1 MMREEDQK
9 MKLSYQ
15 TFSYLNYPFEEVL
28 TRLANLGYDGVE
40 ISAASECGTF
50 YPSVLSSER
59 VEQVIKKAKALNLEI
74 ISYDCELLPASGW
87 NIASPLN
94 WVRKRTVNYIKS
106 SILKASELGAK
117 FMVVVA
123 GRSLYGVKRQDSW
136 NWAVEGF
143 KECARFAQDKGI
155 CLVLEHLTLLEGN
168 VVVTLDDLLSM
179 IEEVNS
185 KNFAALL
192 DTGHVN
198 VNGESLTDYVFRLK
212 DKLKHIHIDDN
223 NGKLDDHLPPGMGTI
238 NFDPLFNAL
247 NKVNYEGYLSIEP
260 SFAFSI
266 DPDNAASQGI
276 RFLKRYIK

>member
-1 MMREEDQK
+1 

-50 YPSVLSSER
+50 YPSVFSSER
-59 VEQVIKKAKALNLEI
+59 VKQVVKKAKALNLEI
-74 ISYDCELLPASGW
+74 VSYDCELLPASGW
-87 NIASPLN
+87 NIASPLG
-94 WVRKRTVNYIKS
+94 WVRKRTVDYIKS

-117 FMVVVA
+117 FVVVVA
-123 GRSLYGVKRQDSW
+123 GRSLYGVKKQDSW
-136 NWAVEGF
+136 SWAIEGF
-143 KECARFAQDKGI
+143 RECAQFAENNGI
-155 CLVLEHLTLLEGN
+155 CLILEHLTLLEGN
-168 VVVTLDDLLSM
+168 VVVTLDDLLLM

-198 VNGESLTDYVFRLK
+198 VNGESFTDYVFQLK

-223 NGKLDDHLPPGMGTI
+223 NGRSDDHLPPGLGTI
-238 NFDPLFNAL
+238 NFGPLFSAL
-247 NKVNYEGYLSIEP
+247 KKANYEGYLSIEP
-260 SFAFSI
+260 SFTFSI
-266 DPDNAASQGI
+266 DPDSAAFQGI
-276 RFLKRYIK
+276 EFLKRYVK